1 MHPSLFLA
9 VAVPLIAAIRAN
21 AESHVI
27 KFVNQC
33 GYGSPVLMLDGK
45 NVLIGDEYTSS
56 GPFSGIGYLQTGGCN
71 TNGENCTLLEM
82 TLI

>member
-27 KFVNQC
+27 KFVNQSVILC
-33 GYGSPVLMLDGK
+33 LPSVIFL
-45 NVLIGDEYTSS
+45 
-56 GPFSGIGYLQTGGCN
+56 
-71 TNGENCTLLEM
+71 TNDLVY
-82 TLI
+82 